1 MNISNEIL
9 LGHDGRFHY
18 QKNREFLI
26 KVMNELNQRYPDK
39 YKLILIGQGESM
51 KMIQDM
57 INEYHLQNSVILP
70 GVVSNVNDYLQAMDI
85 FASLLVL
92 RD

>member
-1 MNISNEIL
+1 
-9 LGHDGRFHY
+9 
-18 QKNREFLI
+18 
-26 KVMNELNQRYPDK
+26 
-39 YKLILIGQGESM
+39 M

-85 FASLLVL
+85 FLLPFSF
-92 RD
+92 